1 VQVGE
6 NIVVWSND
14 VDDPFWI
21 MLVTKC
27 IHVIEECFGTTP
39 LKKEMRSF
47 ANIGMIGYKKGVG
60 PTP

>member
-1 VQVGE
+1 
-6 NIVVWSND
+6 
-14 VDDPFWI
+14 
-21 MLVTKC
+21 
-27 IHVIEECFGTTP
+27 VIEECFGTTP